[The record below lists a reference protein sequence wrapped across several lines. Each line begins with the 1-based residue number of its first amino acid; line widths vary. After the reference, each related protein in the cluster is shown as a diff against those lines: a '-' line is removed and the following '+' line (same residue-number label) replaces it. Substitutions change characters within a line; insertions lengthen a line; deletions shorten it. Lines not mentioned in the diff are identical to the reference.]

1 MKTSKPFTT
10 ISYNTI
16 EYLQNR
22 LDDLVARNV
31 LYFYA
36 FIFHYREEDESKDH
50 IHLLMHP
57 NGQVETDKVLKHLEE
72 FDPNNPD
79 KPLRCRPPHKCN
91 SFGDWYLYGLH
102 DTKYLL
108 AHGYQTRKYH
118 YTQGDMIT
126 SDTDELV
133 DLIHTIDYKKM
144 YGNQNFFQAMED
156 GESILDM
163 IKKGIIPMQ
172 QYGQYARFFFDLAQG
187 NLNQTFRGEHLGH
200 EDPPKIDPT
209 TGEILLIEERHE
221 DNESK

>member
-1 MKTSKPFTT
+1 
-10 ISYNTI
+10 
-16 EYLQNR
+16 
-22 LDDLVARNV
+22 
-31 LYFYA
+31 
-36 FIFHYREEDESKDH
+36 
-50 IHLLMHP
+50 MHP

-187 NLNQTFRGEHLGH
+187 NLNQTFRGERLGH

-209 TGEILLIEERHE
+209 TGEILLIEENHE

>member
-16 EYLQNR
+16 DYLQER
-22 LDDLVARNV
+22 LDDLVARNI

-36 FIFHYREEDESKDH
+36 FVFHYREEDESKDH
-50 IHLLMHP
+50 IHLLLHP

-72 FDPNNPD
+72 YDPNNPD

-156 GESILDM
+156 GVSILDM
-163 IKKGIIPMQ
+163 IKQGIIPMQ

-187 NLNQTFRGEHLGH
+187 NLNQTFRGVHLGH
-200 EDPPKIDPT
+200 DDPPKIDPK
-209 TGEILLIEERHE
+209 TGEILLIEENHE
-221 DNESK
+221 DNEDK

>member
-10 ISYNTI
+10 ISYNSI
-16 EYLQNR
+16 EYLRNR

-31 LYFYA
+31 LYFYT
-36 FIFHYREEDESKDH
+36 FIFHYREEDENKDH

-57 NGQVETDKVLKHLEE
+57 NGQVETDKILKYLEE
-72 FDPNNPD
+72 FDPDNPD

-102 DTKYLL
+102 DPKYLL
-108 AHGYQTRKYH
+108 AHGFQTRKYH
-118 YTQGDMIT
+118 YTLADMIT
-126 SDTDELV
+126 SDMDELI

-144 YGNQNFFQAMED
+144 YGNQQFFQAMED

-172 QYGQYARFFFDLAQG
+172 QYGQYARFFYDLAAG
-187 NLNQTFRGEHLGH
+187 NLNQTFRGGYLGH
-200 EDPPKIDPT
+200 EDAPKIDPE
-209 TGEILLIEERHE
+209 TGEVLLLEEIHE
-221 DNESK
+221 DNQIK

>member
-10 ISYNTI
+10 ISYNSVD
-16 EYLQNR
+16 YLKAQ
-22 LDDLVARNV
+22 LDDLVQRNL
-31 LYFYA
+31 LYFYC
-36 FIFHYREEDESKDH
+36 FVFHYKEDDERKDH
-50 IHLLMHP
+50 IHLLLHP
-57 NGQVETDKVLKHLEE
+57 NGQIDTDKVLKFLEE
-72 FDPNNPD
+72 FDPLTPD

-118 YTQGDMIT
+118 YQQSDMIC

-144 YGNQNFFQAMED
+144 YGNQNFFQALED
-156 GESILDM
+156 GESILEM

-172 QYGQYARFFFDLAQG
+172 QYGQYARFFFDLANG
-187 NLNQTFRGEHLGH
+187 SLNQTFRGEHSGH
-200 EDPPKIDPT
+200 DPKPEIDPT
-209 TGEILLIEERHE
+209 TGEIIADTENPE
-221 DNESK
+221 K